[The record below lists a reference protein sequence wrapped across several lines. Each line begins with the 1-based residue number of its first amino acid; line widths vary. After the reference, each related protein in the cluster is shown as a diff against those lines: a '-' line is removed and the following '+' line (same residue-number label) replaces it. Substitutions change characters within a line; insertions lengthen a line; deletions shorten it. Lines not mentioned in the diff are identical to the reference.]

1 MPQAPALTPYPL
13 DLLLGRVAQE
23 WESRQRIFDLPIARF
38 WKKADGVDLS
48 MDFLGRPAATPVGPA
63 AGPHSQ
69 MAQNIVLGW
78 LAGAGLRTQDGA
90 GP

>member
-13 DLLLGRVAQE
+13 DLLLGRVARE

-48 MDFLGRPAATPVGPA
+48 MDFLGDRRPPRSVRRRGRTARWRRTSCSAGWPVPA
-63 AGPHSQ
+63 SS
-69 MAQNIVLGW
+69 N
-78 LAGAGLRTQDGA
+78 
-90 GP
+90 